1 MSTQPSLVQIATGQ
15 NGLTKIVLSAAGA
28 RAEVYPHGAQV
39 TSWIPSSGGERMFLS
54 PASEFGPEASI
65 RGGVPVIFPQF
76 GDGPLPKHGFV
87 RRMDWDYIPNEGQ
100 PGSATARFRLA
111 DSPASRQLW
120 PFAYTCELTVTLT
133 SQTLE
138 MTLQISNP
146 GSQPF
151 QFTAG
156 LHTYLDVADIRD
168 TVVEGLGGAAYLDT
182 VGTRTERVQAED
194 ELTFSSEVDR
204 IYWNVSQALYVR
216 EKTRRLEIQNSGF
229 PHAVVWNPWIAKCA
243 ALGDMPDQGYLRML
257 CVEAVATGQP
267 ITLQA
272 QESWTGSQRLN
283 A

>member
-54 PASEFGPEASI
+54 SASEFGPEASI